1 MDGLVLRVED
11 LGLSDEALERLAQG
25 EPMEI
30 TRGGQLFARV
40 QMLPDIFPTRMPEEE
55 RQRLFREMDETREQ
69 LRRDGHALS
78 QADIRRLRDDHG
90 SDDD

>member
-1 MDGLVLRVED
+1 MDGLVLRAED

-25 EPMEI
+25 EPVEI

-40 QMLPDIFPTRMPEEE
+40 QMLSDVFPARMPEEE
-55 RQRLFREMDETREQ
+55 RQRLFREMDEIREQ